1 MRIPLMS
8 IPRFAFGIKGLDEML
23 SGGLIEGTVSSIIG
37 AYGTGKTNFAQYFIW
52 QGLLQGQNAIYITL
66 EERTARILGYM
77 ENKGWDISNYLDKSF
92 TIVNLDPSDFNL
104 AINSVKN
111 ELPMLIKKTKA
122 HRVVIDPVS
131 LFEDLFHDDA
141 TRRREMMRFLE
152 ALRDLNCTSLLISEA
167 DKVNSFSSKYNLIE
181 YLSDTVILLRYA
193 RGDVVS
199 DVHLAI
205 EVVKMRMSQHSRE
218 VKPYEIHQ
226 DSVTV
231 YTEATVF

>member
-1 MRIPLMS
+1 MKAPLAK
-8 IPRFAFGIKGLDEML
+8 IHRLGFGIKGLDEML
-23 SGGLIEGTVSSIIG
+23 SGGLIEGTVSAIIG

-52 QGLLQGQNAIYITL
+52 EGLKQGQNALYITL
-66 EERTARILGYM
+66 EERTSRILNYM
-77 ENKGWDISNYLDKSF
+77 ENKGWDVSAFLDTSF

-111 ELPMLIKKTKA
+111 ELPTLIKKTGA
-122 HRVVIDPVS
+122 HRVVIDPIS

-152 ALRDLNCTSLLISEA
+152 SIRDLNCTSLLISEA
-167 DKVNSFSSKYNLIE
+167 DKTNSFISKYNLIE
-181 YLSDTVILLRYA
+181 YLSDTVILLKYA
-193 RGDVVS
+193 RGSDS
-199 DVHLAI
+199 TDVHLAI

-218 VKPYEIHQ
+218 VKPFEIHQ
-226 DSVTV
+226 DSVIV

>member
-1 MRIPLMS
+1 MS
-8 IPRFAFGIKGLDEML
+8 IPRFGFGIKGLDEML

-37 AYGTGKTNFAQYFIW
+37 AYGTGKTNFAQYYIW
-52 QGLLQGQNAIYITL
+52 QGLIQGQSALYITL
-66 EERTARILGYM
+66 EERTSRILGYM
-77 ENKGWDISNYLDKSF
+77 ENKGWDVSQYMDTTF

-111 ELPMLIKKTKA
+111 ELPTLIKKTGA

-152 ALRDLNCTSLLISEA
+152 SLRDLNCTSLLISEA
-167 DKVNSFSSKYNLIE
+167 DKTNTFASKYNLIE
-181 YLSDTVILLRYA
+181 YLSDTVILLKYA
-193 RGDVVS
+193 RGGDAN

-218 VKPYEIHQ
+218 VKPFEIHQ

>member
-1 MRIPLMS
+1 MTQS
-8 IPRFAFGIKGLDEML
+8 QEAARFQFGIKGLDEML

-37 AYGTGKTNFAQYFIW
+37 AYGTGKTNFALYFTW
-52 QGLLQGQNAIYITL
+52 QGLLLGQNALYITL
-66 EERTARILGYM
+66 EERTSRILGYM
-77 ENKGWDISNYLDKSF
+77 ETKGWDISQFLDKSF
-92 TIVNLDPSDFNL
+92 TVVNLDPSDFNL

-111 ELPMLIKKTKA
+111 ELPTLIKKTGA

-152 ALRDLNCTSLLISEA
+152 SLRDLKCTSLLISEA
-167 DKVNSFSSKYNLIE
+167 DKMNAFSSKHNLIE
-181 YLSDTVILLRYA
+181 YLSDTVILLKYA
-193 RGDVVS
+193 RGSDVS

-205 EVVKMRMSQHSRE
+205 EIAKMRMSKHSRE
-218 VKPYEIHQ
+218 VKPFEIYS

>member
-1 MRIPLMS
+1 MSIPLMN

-37 AYGTGKTNFAQYFIW
+37 AYGTGKTNFAQHFIW
-52 QGLLQGQNAIYITL
+52 QGLVLGQSGLYITL
-66 EERTARILGYM
+66 EERTSRIVSYM
-77 ENKGWDISNYLDKSF
+77 ENKGWDVSQYLDSTF

-111 ELPMLIKKTKA
+111 ELPTLIKKIGA
-122 HRVVIDPVS
+122 HRVVIDPIS

-152 ALRDLNCTSLLISEA
+152 SLRDLNCTSLLISEA
-167 DKVNSFSSKYNLIE
+167 DKANPFASKYNLIE
-181 YLSDTVILLRYA
+181 YLSDTVILLKYA
-193 RGDVVS
+193 RGAEVS
-199 DVHLAI
+199 DVHLAL
-205 EVVKMRMSQHSRE
+205 EVVKMRMSQHSRQ
-218 VKPYEIHQ
+218 VKPFEIHQ

>member
-1 MRIPLMS
+1 MKIPLMTV
-8 IPRFAFGIKGLDEML
+8 PRFNFGIKGLDEML

-37 AYGTGKTNFAQYFIW
+37 AYGTGKTNFALYFIW
-52 QGLLQGQNAIYITL
+52 QGLLLGQNALYITL
-66 EERTARILGYM
+66 EERTSRITGYM
-77 ENKGWDISNYLDKSF
+77 ENKGWDISQYLDSSF

-111 ELPMLIKKTKA
+111 ELPTLIKKTGA

-131 LFEDLFHDDA
+131 LFEDLFQDDA

-152 ALRDLNCTSLLISEA
+152 GLRDLNCTSLLISEA
-167 DKVNSFSSKYNLIE
+167 DKTNPFSSKYNLIE
-181 YLSDTVILLRYA
+181 YLSDTVIILKYA
-193 RGDVVS
+193 RGNDVS

-205 EVVKMRMSQHSRE
+205 EVAKMRMSQHSRE
-218 VKPYEIHQ
+218 VKPFEIYQ
-226 DSVTV
+226 DSVKV

>member
-1 MRIPLMS
+1 MS
-8 IPRFAFGIKGLDEML
+8 IPRFGFGIKGLDEML

-37 AYGTGKTNFAQYFIW
+37 AYGTGKTNFAQYYIW
-52 QGLLQGQNAIYITL
+52 QGLIQGQSALYITL
-66 EERTARILGYM
+66 EERTSRILGYM
-77 ENKGWDISNYLDKSF
+77 ENKGWDVSQYLDSTF

-111 ELPMLIKKTKA
+111 ELPTLIKKTGA

-152 ALRDLNCTSLLISEA
+152 SLRDLNCTSLLISEA
-167 DKVNSFSSKYNLIE
+167 DKTNTFASKYNLIE
-181 YLSDTVILLRYA
+181 YLSDTVILLKYA
-193 RGDVVS
+193 RGEDAN

>member
-1 MRIPLMS
+1 MS
-8 IPRFAFGIKGLDEML
+8 IPRFGFGIKGLDEML

-37 AYGTGKTNFAQYFIW
+37 AYGTGKTNFAQYYIW
-52 QGLLQGQNAIYITL
+52 QGLIQGQSALYITL
-66 EERTARILGYM
+66 EERTSRILGYM
-77 ENKGWDISNYLDKSF
+77 ENKGWDVSQYLDSTF

-111 ELPMLIKKTKA
+111 ELPTLIKKTGA

-152 ALRDLNCTSLLISEA
+152 SLRDLNCTSLLISEA
-167 DKVNSFSSKYNLIE
+167 DKTNTFASKYNLIE
-181 YLSDTVILLRYA
+181 YLSDTVILLKYA
-193 RGDVVS
+193 RGEDVN

-218 VKPYEIHQ
+218 VKPFEIHQ

>member
-1 MRIPLMS
+1 MS
-8 IPRFAFGIKGLDEML
+8 IPRFGFGIKGLDEML

-37 AYGTGKTNFAQYFIW
+37 AYGTGKTNFAQYYIW
-52 QGLLQGQNAIYITL
+52 QGLIQGQSALYITL
-66 EERTARILGYM
+66 EERTSRILGYM
-77 ENKGWDISNYLDKSF
+77 ENKGWDVSQYMDTTF

-111 ELPMLIKKTKA
+111 ELPTLIKKTGA

-152 ALRDLNCTSLLISEA
+152 SLRDLNCTSLLISEA
-167 DKVNSFSSKYNLIE
+167 DKTNTFASKYNLIE
-181 YLSDTVILLRYA
+181 YLSDTVILLKYA
-193 RGDVVS
+193 RGGDVN

-218 VKPYEIHQ
+218 VKPFEIHQ

>member
-1 MRIPLMS
+1 MS
-8 IPRFAFGIKGLDEML
+8 IPRFGFGIKGLDEML

-37 AYGTGKTNFAQYFIW
+37 AYGTGKTNFAQYYIW
-52 QGLLQGQNAIYITL
+52 QGLVQGQSALYITL
-66 EERTARILGYM
+66 EERTSRILGYM
-77 ENKGWDISNYLDKSF
+77 ENKGWDITKYMDTTF

-111 ELPMLIKKTKA
+111 ELPTLIKKTGA

-152 ALRDLNCTSLLISEA
+152 SLRDLNCTSLLISEA
-167 DKVNSFSSKYNLIE
+167 DKTNTFASKYNLIE
-181 YLSDTVILLRYA
+181 YLSDTVILLKYA
-193 RGDVVS
+193 RGGDAN

-218 VKPYEIHQ
+218 VKPFEIHQ

>member
-8 IPRFAFGIKGLDEML
+8 IPRFGFGIKGLDEML

-37 AYGTGKTNFAQYFIW
+37 AYGTGKTNFAQYYIW
-52 QGLLQGQNAIYITL
+52 QGLIQGQSALYITL
-66 EERTARILGYM
+66 EERTSRILGYM
-77 ENKGWDISNYLDKSF
+77 ENKGWDVSQYLDSTF

-111 ELPMLIKKTKA
+111 ELPTLIKKTGA

-152 ALRDLNCTSLLISEA
+152 SLRDLNCTSLLISEA
-167 DKVNSFSSKYNLIE
+167 DKTNTFASKYNLIE
-181 YLSDTVILLRYA
+181 YLSDTVILLKYA
-193 RGDVVS
+193 RGEDVN

-218 VKPYEIHQ
+218 VKPFEIHQ

>member
-1 MRIPLMS
+1 MS
-8 IPRFAFGIKGLDEML
+8 IPRFGFGIKGLDEML

-37 AYGTGKTNFAQYFIW
+37 AYGTGKTNFAQYYVW
-52 QGLLQGQNAIYITL
+52 QGLIQGQSALYITL
-66 EERTARILGYM
+66 EERTSRILGYM
-77 ENKGWDISNYLDKSF
+77 ENKGWDVSQYLDSTF

-111 ELPMLIKKTKA
+111 ELPTLIKKTNA

-131 LFEDLFHDDA
+131 LFEDLFNDDA

-152 ALRDLNCTSLLISEA
+152 SLRDLNCTSLLISEA
-167 DKVNSFSSKYNLIE
+167 DKTNIFASKYNLIE
-181 YLSDTVILLRYA
+181 YLSDTVILLKYA
-193 RGDVVS
+193 RGGDAS

-218 VKPYEIHQ
+218 VKPFEIHQ

>member
-1 MRIPLMS
+1 MRIPQITVS
-8 IPRFAFGIKGLDEML
+8 RFGFGIKGLDEML

-37 AYGTGKTNFAQYFIW
+37 SYGTGKTNFAQYFIW
-52 QGLLQGQNAIYITL
+52 HGLLQGQNALFITL
-66 EERTARILGYM
+66 EERTSRILGYM
-77 ENKGWDISNYLDKSF
+77 ENKGWDVSKYLDSTF

-111 ELPMLIKKTKA
+111 ELPTLIKKTGA
-122 HRVVIDPVS
+122 HRVVIDPIS

-152 ALRDLNCTSLLISEA
+152 ALRDLHCTSLLISEA
-167 DKVNSFSSKYNLIE
+167 DRANSFSSKYNLIE
-181 YLSDTVILLRYA
+181 YLSDTVIVLKYA
-193 RGDVVS
+193 RGSDVT
-199 DVHLAI
+199 DVHLAV

-218 VKPYEIHQ
+218 VKPFEIYQ

>member
-1 MRIPLMS
+1 MS
-8 IPRFAFGIKGLDEML
+8 TPRFGFGIQGLDEML

-37 AYGTGKTNFAQYFIW
+37 AYGTGKTNFAQYYIW
-52 QGLLQGQNAIYITL
+52 QGLAQGQNALYITL
-66 EERTARILGYM
+66 EERTSRILGYM
-77 ENKGWDISNYLDKSF
+77 ENKGWDVSQYLDSTF
-92 TIVNLDPSDFNL
+92 TIINLDPSDFNL

-111 ELPMLIKKTKA
+111 ELPTLIKKTGA
-122 HRVVIDPVS
+122 HRVVIDPIS

-152 ALRDLNCTSLLISEA
+152 NLRDLNCTSLLISEA
-167 DKVNSFSSKYNLIE
+167 DKTNIFSSKYNLIE
-181 YLSDTVILLRYA
+181 YLSDTVILLKYA
-193 RGDVVS
+193 RGGDAT

-218 VKPYEIHQ
+218 VKPFEIHQ